1 MRELIAGN
9 EKPLVG
15 VRVGVKNAGCAG
27 MAYTLDPVETPN
39 PADDVV
45 SEHGVSVFVDPKAVL
60 FLLGTTM
67 DFETTKLR
75 SGFIFKNPNEVSSC
89 GCGESVLLKPAAE
102 RAAERA
108 LAPHVAAYAAA
119 RRLSSRSARARH
131 GGFQDLSKSCSRRSA
146 A

>member
-1 MRELIAGN
+1 MARPKLSVISVTERAAERVRDLIAGN
-9 EKPLVG
+9 EKALVG

-60 FLLGTTM
+60 FLLGSTM

-75 SGFIFKNPNEVSSC
+75 SGFTFKNPNEVSAC

-102 RAAERA
+102 RAE
-108 LAPHVAAYAAA
+108 AAA
-119 RRLSSRSARARH
+119 H
-131 GGFQDLSKSCSRRSA
+131 
-146 A
+146 